1 VARADRIAFL
11 ARPRLV
17 AIATRINHVLE
28 ANLIVDTGAEQTIIS
43 RSAAGQL
50 GIDLTRPLRFA
61 PLRGVGSSPAN
72 PIVRLDEVQVGATSV
87 RGLSVVVFDLP
98 PLFRADGLLDFDF
111 LKRFRVTFEFDTRT
125 LVLREPPAG
134 RS

>member
-1 VARADRIAFL
+1 VA
-11 ARPRLV
+11 V
-17 AIATRINHVLE
+17 ATRINHVLE

-50 GIDLTRPLRFA
+50 GIDLTRPLRSV

-72 PIVRLDEVQVGATSV
+72 PIVHLDEVQVGATSV

-98 PLFRADGLLDFDF
+98 PLFRADGLLGFDF
-111 LKRFRVTFEFDTRT
+111 LRRFRVTFEFDTRT
-125 LVLREPPAG
+125 LVLREPPAR